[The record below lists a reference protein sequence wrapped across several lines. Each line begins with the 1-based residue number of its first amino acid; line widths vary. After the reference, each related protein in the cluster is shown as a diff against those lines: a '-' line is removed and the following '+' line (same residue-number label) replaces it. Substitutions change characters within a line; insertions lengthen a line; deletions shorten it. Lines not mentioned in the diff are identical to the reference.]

1 VARYEPAESL
11 TMKTETLL
19 IVLGVAAV
27 GAYFLMRKPAA
38 PAAPA
43 VTNIRQEASSN
54 KWDAIIAGTKEVGN
68 LGRSAIT
75 TFGA

>member
-1 VARYEPAESL
+1 
-11 TMKTETLL
+11 MKTETLL

-27 GAYFLMRKPAA
+27 GAYFLFRKPAA
-38 PAAPA
+38 PAAPP
-43 VTNIRQEASSN
+43 VTNIRQDAPSN
-54 KWDAIIAGTKEVGN
+54 KWDAIIAGTKEAGS

>member
-1 VARYEPAESL
+1 
-11 TMKTETLL
+11 MKTETLL

-27 GAYFLMRKPAA
+27 GAYFLLRKPAA
-38 PAAPA
+38 PAVPA
-43 VTNIRQEASSN
+43 VTNIRQEAGSN
-54 KWDAIIAGTKEVGN
+54 KWDAIIAGTKEAGS

>member
-27 GAYFLMRKPAA
+27 GAYFLLRKPAA

-43 VTNIRQEASSN
+43 VTNIRQEAATN
-54 KWDAIIAGTKEVGN
+54 KWDAIISGTQEAGK

>member
-1 VARYEPAESL
+1 
-11 TMKTETLL
+11 MKTETLL

-38 PAAPA
+38 APAAPA
-43 VTNIRQEASSN
+43 VTNIRQEAPTN
-54 KWDAIIAGTKEVGN
+54 KWDAIISGTQEAGK